1 MITKVEA
8 IVLRKMDFRES
19 SRILT
24 LFTREYGTMAVIV
37 KGARRW
43 YSKFGSSLEPMSH
56 ISAVIYKKESRELQL
71 LTDAELI
78 DGFPGIQQRFE
89 SLFLSLSVIELT
101 AMVTRHQE
109 KNEQL
114 FDLLL
119 ETLGAMQSATNS
131 LIRLFYFFEVR
142 LIGILGFSPSLSG
155 CAGCSRSL
163 KLLEDDG
170 ENIVYFDH
178 DRGNYQCRK
187 CMPLPVPEQETG
199 IGILRLWEHFA
210 ESDVKYVIASGSLDE
225 KPQAALDRLL
235 ATYIDVHVPDSR
247 GLRAKRMFDM
257 MQSENGSN
265 NS

>member
-8 IVLRKMDFRES
+8 VVLRKMDFRES

-24 LFTREYGTMAVIV
+24 LFTREYGTIAAIV
-37 KGARRW
+37 KGARSSYR
-43 YSKFGSSLEPMSH
+43 KFGSSLEPMSH

-78 DGFPGIQQRFE
+78 EGFPGIQQRFE

-119 ETLGAMQSATNS
+119 ETLRAMESATNS

-163 KLLEDDG
+163 NVLEQGG
-170 ENIVYFDH
+170 EMIVYFDL
-178 DRGNYQCRK
+178 DRGNFQCGK
-187 CMPLPVPEQETG
+187 CMPLPVQEQGTQ
-199 IGILRLWEHFA
+199 IAVLRLWEHFA
-210 ESDVKYVIASGSLDE
+210 ESDVKYIIASGSLDE
-225 KPQAALDRLL
+225 KLQAVIDRLL
-235 ATYIDVHVPDSR
+235 ATYIDVHVPDAR
-247 GLRAKRMFDM
+247 ALRAKRMFDM
-257 MQSENGSN
+257 MQSENGSI
-265 NS
+265 SS